1 MGNARDVETRES
13 GIRLSFSFRGER
25 IRRTLLAE
33 GKTIAPAPAN
43 ASQGPPTPANIKHAI
58 RLLAEIKLKIRG
70 SNFVMREYFP
80 EGGTVAAG
88 KTVAQP
94 LDHWLSVK
102 VAEHSTLA
110 G

>member
-1 MGNARDVETRES
+1 
-13 GIRLSFSFRGER
+13 
-25 IRRTLLAE
+25 
-33 GKTIAPAPAN
+33 
-43 ASQGPPTPANIKHAI
+43 
-58 RLLAEIKLKIRG
+58 
-70 SNFVMREYFP
+70 MREYFP